1 LRNWEELGGVGRS
14 SSLPGVLGEIYK
26 AAGLGSEFF
35 LNFYLRVLGT
45 GSQASA
51 WLGLLQLSHLC
62 KVLKQKGLLLAVEN
76 KELLSGCIFRDQGK
90 QAWGTSRGFTF

>member
-35 LNFYLRVLGT
+35 LNFYLLCPQHRKPGKCLA
-45 GSQASA
+45 GSFT
-51 WLGLLQLSHLC
+51 
-62 KVLKQKGLLLAVEN
+62 
-76 KELLSGCIFRDQGK
+76 II
-90 QAWGTSRGFTF
+90 TSLVVKYRN